1 MAIGSGLGSSIAV
14 VPETTYGTT
23 PASPTW
29 KFLEGTC
36 QLNRQISTYQ
46 GGGMAA
52 GQTVQRGS
60 RRKVASERVEGTLE
74 VGVQSLG
81 MGNLLNGLMG
91 TNAISTP
98 SGGTTT
104 RLQTHTLGDTFGKAY
119 SIQAGVPQV
128 NGTVVPYTFKGAQVI
143 GAEFSCET
151 GGGLTAQ
158 FSLAAQKAVTTDALG
173 SPSYPNANDF
183 HFAISTLKLGTLGSE
198 ALVDGVKSVNVKVDR
213 PKHAGGP
220 YMGGGGFRSQG
231 VLNDWT
237 TITGSISADF
247 LDRTAFADRFLTDQ
261 SCSLVWEFIGPVI
274 EGTLRETFRIK
285 IPLIFFEG
293 DLPSASG
300 PDVVSTTF
308 NFTGLFDGT
317 NSAAT
322 IEYQN
327 TETAL

>member
-1 MAIGSGLGSSIAV
+1 MAIGSGLGSSIGLA
-14 VPETTYGTT
+14 PEVTYGTYVA
-23 PASPTW
+23 PS
-29 KFLEGTC
+29 KFIEGTL
-36 QLNRQISTYQ
+36 QLNRQINTYQ

-60 RRKVASERVEGTLE
+60 RRKVASERVEGTLD

-81 MGNLLNGLMG
+81 MGHLLNGLMG
-91 TNAISTP
+91 TNAITTP
-98 SGGTTT
+98 GGTTP
-104 RLQTHTLGDTFGKAY
+104 RLQTHTLGDTFGKMY
-119 SIQAGVPQV
+119 TIQGGVPQI
-128 NGTVVPYTFKGAQVI
+128 NGTVIPYTFLGSQIV

-151 GGGLTAQ
+151 GGGLSAK
-158 FSLAAQKAVTTDALG
+158 FNIAAQKATTAQTLAA
-173 SPSYPNANDF
+173 PTYPNANDY
-183 HFAISTLKLGTLGSE
+183 HFAISTLKLGTFGAE
-198 ALVDGVKSVNVKVDR
+198 TLVDGVKSVSVSIER
-213 PKHAGGP
+213 PKHPGGP

-237 TITGSISADF
+237 KITGSINADF
-247 LDRTAFADRFLTDQ
+247 IDKTAFADRFLNDQ
-261 SCSLVWEFIGPVI
+261 SCSLVWEFIGPTI
-274 EGTLRETFRIK
+274 ETTFKETFRIK

-317 NSAAT
+317 NSAMT

-327 TETAL
+327 IETAL